1 MDLSTPLNS
10 DSAQAKMFCPWTVQ
24 GCKSFMVQAP
34 TDHRDSPQQQLLN
47 LGLML
52 MGLGYIAILLPLR
65 NTAQA

>member
-1 MDLSTPLNS
+1 
-10 DSAQAKMFCPWTVQ
+10 
-24 GCKSFMVQAP
+24 MVQAP
-34 TDHRDSPQQQLLN
+34 ADHRDSPQQQLLN